1 MSGVEA
7 QHARKRSRVRTVA
20 ERNGVS
26 ESTVWRLI
34 RAGKLT
40 AHRVGRR
47 ITLIDDAEADRV
59 FGGVPQTTSVGARKV
74 LPAMPRRA

>member
-1 MSGVEA
+1 MEN
-7 QHARKRSRVRTVA
+7 ARPSRSRVRTVA

-47 ITLIDDAEADRV
+47 ITLIEDAEADRV
-59 FGGVPQTTSVGARKV
+59 FGGEPQATTVCVRKV
-74 LPAMPRRA
+74 SA

>member
-1 MSGVEA
+1 MENALPS
-7 QHARKRSRVRTVA
+7 RSRVRTVA

-34 RAGKLT
+34 RAGRLT

-59 FGGVPQTTSVGARKV
+59 FGGAPQTASVSVRKVGA
-74 LPAMPRRA
+74 

>member
-1 MSGVEA
+1 MSGVET
-7 QHARKRSRVRTVA
+7 QHVPTRSRVRTVA
-20 ERNGVS
+20 ERNDVS

-59 FGGVPQTTSVGARKV
+59 FGGKSA
-74 LPAMPRRA
+74 A

>member
-59 FGGVPQTTSVGARKV
+59 FGGAPQATTTSVRKV
-74 LPAMPRRA
+74 GA

>member
-1 MSGVEA
+1 MPGVET
-7 QHARKRSRVRTVA
+7 QHVRTRSRVRTVA
-20 ERNGVS
+20 KRNDVS

-59 FGGVPQTTSVGARKV
+59 FGGASNEGSI
-74 LPAMPRRA
+74 

>member
-1 MSGVEA
+1 MSGVETEHVA
-7 QHARKRSRVRTVA
+7 KRSRVRTVA
-20 ERNGVS
+20 KRNDVS

-59 FGGVPQTTSVGARKV
+59 FGGAPQTPLCASTR
-74 LPAMPRRA
+74 

>member
-1 MSGVEA
+1 MHDIET
-7 QHARKRSRVRTVA
+7 QHVRTRSRVRRVA

-34 RAGKLT
+34 RAGRLA

-47 ITLIDDAEADRV
+47 ITLVDDAEADCV
-59 FGGVPQTTSVGARKV
+59 FGGKSATQRLDT
-74 LPAMPRRA
+74 PR

>member
-1 MSGVEA
+1 LRETERQNV
-7 QHARKRSRVRTVA
+7 RTRSRVRTVA
-20 ERNGVS
+20 KRNDVS

-47 ITLIDDAEADRV
+47 ITLVDDDEADRV
-59 FGGVPQTTSVGARKV
+59 FGGK
-74 LPAMPRRA
+74 

>member
-1 MSGVEA
+1 MSGVET
-7 QHARKRSRVRTVA
+7 QHVLTRSRVRTVA

-47 ITLIDDAEADRV
+47 ITLIETPKQIACLA
-59 FGGVPQTTSVGARKV
+59 ARLKQ
-74 LPAMPRRA
+74 PPSASAR

>member
-1 MSGVEA
+1 MSGVET
-7 QHARKRSRVRTVA
+7 QHVLTRSRVRTVA
-20 ERNGVS
+20 ERNDVS

-59 FGGVPQTTSVGARKV
+59 FGGAPQATSVGVRKV
-74 LPAMPRRA
+74 SA

>member
-1 MSGVEA
+1 MQNRRDINSET
-7 QHARKRSRVRTVA
+7 QHVRTRSRVRTVA
-20 ERNGVS
+20 KRNSVS

-47 ITLIDDAEADRV
+47 ITLIDDAEADCV
-59 FGGVPQTTSVGARKV
+59 FGGK
-74 LPAMPRRA
+74 

>member
-1 MSGVEA
+1 MSGVET
-7 QHARKRSRVRTVA
+7 QHVRTRSRVRTVA

-59 FGGVPQTTSVGARKV
+59 FGGGKV
-74 LPAMPRRA
+74 DE

>member
-1 MSGVEA
+1 MSGVET
-7 QHARKRSRVRTVA
+7 QHVLTRSRVRTVA

-47 ITLIDDAEADRV
+47 ITLIDDAEVDRV
-59 FGGVPQTTSVGARKV
+59 FGGASQTISVRVRKV
-74 LPAMPRRA
+74 SA

>member
-1 MSGVEA
+1 LSGVETR
-7 QHARKRSRVRTVA
+7 HLPTRSRPRTVA
-20 ERNGVS
+20 ERNNVS

-34 RAGKLT
+34 RTGKLT

-59 FGGVPQTTSVGARKV
+59 FGGAPQAASVGVRKV
-74 LPAMPRRA
+74 SV

>member
-1 MSGVEA
+1 MSRVETR
-7 QHARKRSRVRTVA
+7 HVRKRSRVRTVA
-20 ERNGVS
+20 ERNSVS

-40 AHRVGRR
+40 AHHVGRR

-59 FGGVPQTTSVGARKV
+59 FGGARKV
-74 LPAMPRRA
+74 DE

>member
-1 MSGVEA
+1 MSGVERR
-7 QHARKRSRVRTVA
+7 HVPTRSRVRTVA
-20 ERNGVS
+20 ERNGIS

-47 ITLIDDAEADRV
+47 ITLIDDAEANWV
-59 FGGVPQTTSVGARKV
+59 FSGNSVAQRLDKS
-74 LPAMPRRA
+74 L

>member
-1 MSGVEA
+1 MEKRTNPKSGSETQQV
-7 QHARKRSRVRTVA
+7 RTRSRVRTVSK
-20 ERNGVS
+20 RNGVS

-34 RAGKLT
+34 RSGKLT

-59 FGGVPQTTSVGARKV
+59 FGGASGAENRLSVKK
-74 LPAMPRRA
+74 

>member
-1 MSGVEA
+1 MENTRPS
-7 QHARKRSRVRTVA
+7 RSRVRNVA
-20 ERNGVS
+20 ERNDVS

-34 RAGKLT
+34 RTGKLT

-59 FGGVPQTTSVGARKV
+59 FGGKDGASHAR
-74 LPAMPRRA
+74 LARC

>member
-1 MSGVEA
+1 MENS
-7 QHARKRSRVRTVA
+7 RPSRSRVRTVA
-20 ERNGVS
+20 ERNDVS

-34 RAGKLT
+34 RGGKLT

-59 FGGVPQTTSVGARKV
+59 FGGAPQATTVSARKV
-74 LPAMPRRA
+74 GA